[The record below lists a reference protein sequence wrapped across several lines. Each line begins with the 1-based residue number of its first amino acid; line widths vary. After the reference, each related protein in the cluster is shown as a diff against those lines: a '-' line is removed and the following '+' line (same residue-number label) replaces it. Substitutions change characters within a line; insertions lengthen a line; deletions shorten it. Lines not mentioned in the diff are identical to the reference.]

1 MPIDPAIVPE
11 ILKLG
16 ASGVLFLS
24 MAIAIKVLWQE
35 NKDKD
40 KQIFYEREKREE
52 LIKESTKTM
61 AIVVETMERIVESN
75 HRIELE
81 VNNARHRD

>member
-1 MPIDPAIVPE
+1 MPIDPAIIPD
-11 ILKLG
+11 IMKLG
-16 ASGVLFLS
+16 ASGVLFLA

-35 NKDKD
+35 TKEKD
-40 KQIFYEREKREE
+40 KQIIYEREKREE

-75 HRIELE
+75 QRIELG
-81 VNNARHRD
+81 VNNARLSK